1 MSTTFT
7 SQTTYHPGS
16 PELEDQWYLGTVSF
30 AGGAF
35 NPFPDGDMGC
45 VPIGHFILHME
56 HILAEFE
63 ELGDKLNARKAMSF
77 WHVAKGAAL
86 QGAREVSWA

>member
-7 SQTTYHPGS
+7 THTTFHPGS
-16 PELEDQWYLGTVSF
+16 PELEFEWYLGTVSF

-35 NPFPDGDMGC
+35 NPFPDGGWGT
-45 VPIGHFILHME
+45 VPIGHFILNME

-63 ELGDKLNARKAMSF
+63 ELGDQLNAAKAMSF
-77 WHVAKGAAL
+77 WHIAKGASL
-86 QGAREVSWA
+86 QGARAVSWA